1 MSEKMADDFLMSPMV
16 DYCFKELLA
25 YPTVR
30 KGFLA
35 AILNRD
41 PSEIG
46 STELLPTILEKET
59 EEGKYGILDVRIRMK
74 DGSQM
79 YTEQIKAGEN
89 YGEMKRCIH
98 VSILNFIHFPE
109 DQICFREIALCDL
122 QTKKKYTDLLE
133 IYVLELKKLPP
144 EQLKEPMIIQWMR
157 FLSAQKKEDF
167 EKMAEKD
174 GYIGEAYGVL
184 KKLSADEQK
193 RLEYEARQKAILDY
207 NSQVIGYTEKGVQM
221 GEERLGRL
229 CEALMDAGRMEDLKK
244 AVSNEEYRKEL
255 YQEFDI
261 L

>member
-1 MSEKMADDFLMSPMV
+1 M
-16 DYCFKELLA
+16 
-25 YPTVR
+25 
-30 KGFLA
+30 
-35 AILNRD
+35 
-41 PSEIG
+41 
-46 STELLPTILEKET
+46 
-59 EEGKYGILDVRIRMK
+59 
-74 DGSQM
+74 
-79 YTEQIKAGEN
+79 
-89 YGEMKRCIH
+89 
-98 VSILNFIHFPE
+98 SILNFIHFPE

-174 GYIGEAYGVL
+174 DYIGEAYGVL